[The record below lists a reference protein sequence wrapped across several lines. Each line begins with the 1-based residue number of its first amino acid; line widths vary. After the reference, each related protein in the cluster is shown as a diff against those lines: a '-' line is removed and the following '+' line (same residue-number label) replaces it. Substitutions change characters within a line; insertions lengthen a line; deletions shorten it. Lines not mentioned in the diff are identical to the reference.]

1 MRIDIKNAFD
11 KHNIE
16 IKSLAEKIGVSRQS
30 IHYFIN
36 QGDKNSFDNIKK
48 ISEVSGIPE
57 EDFFVEVRY
66 VVCPHCGKELNIEIK

>member
-57 EDFFVEVRY
+57 EDFFCRSPL
-66 VVCPHCGKELNIEIK
+66 CCLPPLRKGIEH